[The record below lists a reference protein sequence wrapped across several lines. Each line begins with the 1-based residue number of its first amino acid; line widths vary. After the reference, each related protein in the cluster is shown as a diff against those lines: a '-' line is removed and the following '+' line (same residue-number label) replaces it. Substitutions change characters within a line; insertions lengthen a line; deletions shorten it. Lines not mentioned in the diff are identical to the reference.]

1 MPLRI
6 LAHLRAN
13 VVAYLA
19 LFVALGGSSYAAVRL
34 APGSVT
40 ARAIAAG
47 AVTHSKLA
55 RASVDATNIV
65 NGSLTSS
72 VFKPGAL
79 AQALDHGSPSTAGA
93 VGLEGP
99 QGAAGAP
106 GAVGQPGPQGTP
118 GGASVGARAR
128 FSGSVSAPNGGSTS
142 VPLSSNTWTQA
153 ANELDLI
160 TGAMT
165 VHIPSSCTGSFGN
178 ALVVSVD
185 GTPQTFAVAPT
196 APASGTVT
204 MPFAVGT
211 LTEPGQSTPHT
222 LTTAFGNS
230 CTKSG
235 ESYTVTDVKADIIRV
250 P

>member
-1 MPLRI
+1 MRSATI
-6 LAHLRAN
+6 LAHLRGN
-13 VVAYLA
+13 IVAYVA
-19 LFVALGGSSYAAVRL
+19 LFAALGGTSYAAVRL
-34 APGSVT
+34 TPGSVT
-40 ARAIAAG
+40 SSALAPN

-55 RASVDATNIV
+55 PNSVTSLNV
-65 NGSLTSS
+65 VRGSLTAAD
-72 VFKPGAL
+72 FK
-79 AQALDHGSPSTAGA
+79 AGTL
-93 VGLEGP
+93 VKGRGK

>member
-6 LAHLRAN
+6 LAHVRAN

-55 RASVDATNIV
+55 RGSVDATNVV

-79 AQALDHGSPSTAGA
+79 AQALDHGSPSTASA
-93 VGLEGP
+93 
-99 QGAAGAP
+99 
-106 GAVGQPGPQGTP
+106 
-118 GGASVGARAR
+118 VGARAR
-128 FSGSVSAPNGGSTS
+128 FAGSVSAPNGGSTS

-153 ANELDLI
+153 ANEVDLI

-178 ALVVSVD
+178 ALVISVD
-185 GTPQTFAVAPT
+185 GAPQTFAVAPT

-204 MPFAVGT
+204 MPFVVGT
-211 LTEPGQSTPHT
+211 LTEPGQSAPHT
-222 LTTAFGNS
+222 LTSAFGNS

-235 ESYTVTDVKADIIRV
+235 ESYTVTDVKADIIRI